1 MAADPRS
8 PHCRETERKLQICDS
23 PANNDLTKTEL
34 DIGIITKPYVDLAHC
49 IRAGFCVSH
58 ALREWVRITIGFDH
72 LGPLS
77 VSLDP
82 TTIRYMGTD
91 ERSIL
96 HIILRAQ
103 ETRRRKKAN
112 IPYGVTLVEEPVS
125 ERIVDILGQDVLLLM
140 PGEEATWKEGIPEFS
155 RFAMYCPLFEEEKV
169 NGFSPT
175 HLTHYNRQIPRD
187 VAILEVVHTLDSV

>member
-1 MAADPRS
+1 M
-8 PHCRETERKLQICDS
+8 PHLHLFLDS

-34 DIGIITKPYVDLAHC
+34 DIGIITRPYIELAHC

-58 ALREWVRITIGFDH
+58 ALRNWVRITIGFEQ
-72 LGPLS
+72 LGPFS

-103 ETRRRKKAN
+103 EARWRKKTKT
-112 IPYGVTLVEEPVS
+112 PYGVALFEEPVR
-125 ERIVDILGQDVLLLM
+125 ERIGGVLDQNVLLLI
-140 PGEEATWKEGIPEFS
+140 PGEASTWREGVPQFSEFV
-155 RFAMYCPLFEEEKV
+155 MYCPLFEDWKENDFASTIWKY
-169 NGFSPT
+169 
-175 HLTHYNRQIPRD
+175 YNSQTPRD